1 MVLRLREETR
11 VERRSCLND
20 PTLPVVADTSV
31 IINLNASGCAEAILD
46 ALPNRFL
53 VVSEVKRELEED
65 RRTGRNDASA
75 LNALAASERVEIV
88 QLGDSGLL
96 HFSDLVTGPAAQ
108 TLDDGEAATIAG
120 ALEHGAIALIDER
133 KANRIC
139 AERFAALL
147 TGSTVDLLAQDNVQ
161 AALGH
166 DRLAEAVF
174 HALRYGRMRVL
185 PHHVRWVVNL
195 IGQERAAQCP
205 SLPRPARSGR

>member
-1 MVLRLREETR
+1 M
-11 VERRSCLND
+11 ERQSCLND
-20 PTLPVVADTSV
+20 LTLPVIADTSV
-31 IINLNASGCAEAILD
+31 VINLNASGCTEAILD

-53 VVSEVKRELEED
+53 VVSEVRRELEED

-75 LNALAASERVEIV
+75 LNALVASGRVEIV
-88 QLGDSGLL
+88 QLGDSGLQ
-96 HFSDLVTGPAAQ
+96 HFSGLVTGPATQ
-108 TLDDGEAATIAG
+108 TLDDGEAATIAY
-120 ALEHGAIALIDER
+120 ALEHGAVALIDER

-139 AERFAALL
+139 TERFAALL

-166 DRLAEAVF
+166 DRLVDAVF

-185 PHHVRWVVNL
+185 PHHVRWVVDL

-205 SLPRPARSGR
+205 SLPRTVRPA